1 MGAVTLS
8 SVTVFAKIVTEKPV
22 VLVIPFS
29 VYDTVIVFVPTVEL
43 SKPVVFTLLVTSFV
57 LLLLYAAVIFIPA
70 ELKL

>member
-1 MGAVTLS
+1 MGAVTVRL
-8 SVTVFAKIVTEKPV
+8 VTVLAKIVTEKPV

-29 VYDTVIVFVPTVEL
+29 VYDTVIVFVPAVEL

-57 LLLLYAAVIFIPA
+57 VPLLYVAVIFIPE